1 MTKHTMKKRVILYF
15 IILIPF
21 VQLLAQVQIYGRI
34 VDEETQVPVVYANV
48 FFESNQGRGAISNQL
63 GAFLIH
69 IYEQDR
75 ADHLII
81 SQIGYENYR
90 LSLKELQTDSLLI
103 QMKPSFHQLEGVT
116 VISDRGLR
124 GIIRQA
130 VKNIPQNYGVKK
142 YTLECFFR
150 EYSIS
155 DSTYAEVMEAF
166 VDIQDGTYKQHK
178 RKSKIFLQNLR
189 RSDDNRNL
197 PSRLQVLNYS
207 QLYQF
212 YESLNPVRIR
222 RLYVFSGDI
231 EHFLEINQLYNRGE
245 MVDKKDTLIRI
256 GFVNRRLEAFN
267 DEELKG
273 TYGTGELLIRKSGFA
288 ILKVSRGN
296 AESGSFRQAIYQK
309 YKGKYYLSSLQNAY
323 SFRYDDRSRFFFN
336 AKQLHI
342 TKVLLGGKKKKHKGK
357 RMSRDKN
364 LRDVRYT
371 YDPSFWKE
379 NTLLLELPAPKA
391 LQADLS
397 RVKNMEEQYYGN
409 AKNKKESQ

>member
-1 MTKHTMKKRVILYF
+1 MKKRTSLGL

-21 VQLLAQVQIYGRI
+21 VQLIAQVQIYGRI
-34 VDEETQVPVVYANV
+34 VDEETKEPVVYANV

-63 GAFLIH
+63 GEFLIN
-69 IYEQDR
+69 IYDQDR
-75 ADHLII
+75 GDQLII

-90 LSLKELQTDSLLI
+90 LSLKELRTDSLLI

-130 VKNIPQNYGVKK
+130 VKNIPQNYGLKK
-142 YTLECFFR
+142 YTLEGFFR

-155 DSTYAEVMEAF
+155 DSSYAEVMEAF
-166 VDIQDGTYKQHK
+166 VNIDDRAYKQPK
-178 RKSKIFLQNLR
+178 QKSKIFLEALR

-197 PSRLQVLNYS
+197 PPRLMGGSHN
-207 QLYQF
+207 QLYHF
-212 YESLNPVRIR
+212 YEYFNPVRTR
-222 RLYVFSGDI
+222 RLSMFSGDVD
-231 EHFLEINQLYNRGE
+231 HFLEVHQLYNRGE
-245 MVDKKDTLIRI
+245 MVDKQDTLIKI
-256 GFVNRRLEAFN
+256 GFMNELFSRFN
-267 DEELKG
+267 NEKIKQTFG
-273 TYGTGELLIRKSGFA
+273 YGEILIRKSDFA
-288 ILKVSRGN
+288 ILKVSRGD
-296 AESGSFRQAIYQK
+296 AEEGVFHQATYQR
-309 YKGKYYLSSLQNAY
+309 YKGRYYLRSLQHAY

-342 TKVLLGGKKKKHKGK
+342 TKILLGSKKKKHKGK

-371 YDPSFWKE
+371 YHPSFWKE

-397 RVKNMEEQYYGN
+397 RVKNMEEQYHDN

>member
-1 MTKHTMKKRVILYF
+1 MTKHTMKKRVILCF

-166 VDIQDGTYKQHK
+166 VDIQDGTYKQPK

-197 PSRLQVLNYS
+197 PSRLQVRNYS

-256 GFVNRRLEAFN
+256 GFVNKRLEAFN

-273 TYGTGELLIRKSGFA
+273 TYGTGELLIRKSDFA